1 MTPCTPI
8 ASTRCVLVLPSYRV
22 ARRAGPAPPGRSGRS
37 VPAGALGAP
46 PPQGARAV
54 SVSSA
59 LHSLCHESP
68 FLFYGFYALLGTA
81 VPDGLFALGTKGMHP
96 GHLR

>member
-1 MTPCTPI
+1 MTPCTP
-8 ASTRCVLVLPSYRV
+8 STRCVLVVPSYRI

-54 SVSSA
+54 SSA
-59 LHSLCHESP
+59 LHSLCHEAP
-68 FLFYGFYALLGTA
+68 FLLYALRRFAGHCVTPSL
-81 VPDGLFALGTKGMHP
+81 DGLFALATKDMHP